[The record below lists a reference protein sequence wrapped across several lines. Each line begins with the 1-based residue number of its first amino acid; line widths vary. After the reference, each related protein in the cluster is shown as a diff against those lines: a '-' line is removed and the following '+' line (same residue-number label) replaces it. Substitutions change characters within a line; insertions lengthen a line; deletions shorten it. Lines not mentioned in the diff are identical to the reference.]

1 MPFDDYTLDPYTGGV
16 RFRDSET
23 GAEMLTT
30 PEAGRARMQDI
41 DAARAYSSA
50 APPELAPP
58 APMSLEAPVAMPRPE
73 PMPSLGERG
82 ALAISPEQARADL
95 ERLRKMGSGITGALN
110 AFGQAAKNF
119 WSSGGQTADTP
130 PGLQVEGKPL
140 AGPGAAPIFSPQ
152 VKQAA
157 KELITGRPIQ
167 TMTGDQPANDLGAPP
182 DTALGEIGEDGKW
195 VGGRAQ
201 QAAPAAPGAAPAEG
215 APVIVRTDVTPQA
228 EAAKPAAPQT
238 ATETTTT
245 TTSTGGTEKSS
256 LTRTEREFA
265 VGMSPTAATNIFN
278 AMNKQGLLRADQA
291 DKLAKG
297 QLDVANLTDEQARIF
312 NAAAND
318 AAVRQ
323 SEVEYQ
329 TLSRYARA
337 EEYQRQAMDMRVD
350 PARMWKNAS
359 TGQKIQLGIAALLG
373 AWGSA
378 LQGKQENM
386 GVKIIDDAIKRDVD
400 LQMQDIA
407 AKREGANETVRMA
420 KLLMEQGATSR
431 EAADYIRNLQILS
444 ATERAKAIAQRAGT
458 WRAEDID
465 PTTGMPRPGT
475 RSFAANEALIN
486 ANLQARQF
494 VGAWEAERAGK
505 ERQTTEQA
513 VKNASQTQKSV
524 AKREVPLES
533 ESVDMYKGKPFFVT
547 VTPEGKRKVM
557 VMQNT
562 SAVDP
567 KEITKKAALFNLAQ
581 SEISKLRVL
590 LSKVNVRT
598 GINPQERKLITEG
611 VGFIRSIALEQ
622 GVVREPE
629 AQRFMEVT
637 GSLTEG
643 KDVLDAIQGL
653 FTKATSELEAQ
664 AFAEEVN
671 AKDAQEILRSRKFR
685 QPGAPSGSKLG
696 DPWPIPLLINRRRKR
711 FAFSTRTITRCS
723 YLRAMR
729 SVCYRVGKAMAWL
742 QGTRFPCAFLASV
755 MSRWS
760 TQAKPCRCSSNG
772 SAKLLHLKRTSASAR
787 KPNLAASVA
796 PLARRLLAS
805 SKARQQALATPR
817 WWASA
822 RLWARARTC
831 AAPCAGMRPTRP
843 SRAAWA
849 RPPASS
855 RPLWPRWP
863 RVVALALRRRA
874 CVRRRL
880 VGVP

>member
-50 APPELAPP
+50 APPELAAP

-82 ALAISPEQARADL
+82 ALAIEAKQANEDL
-95 ERLRKMGSGITGALN
+95 SRLGKLGSGITDALK
-110 AFGQAAKNF
+110 AFGQGAKNF
-119 WSSGGQTADTP
+119 WASGGQTADTP

-157 KELITGRPIQ
+157 KEFITGRPIQ
-167 TMTGDQPANDLGAPP
+167 TMTGDQPVTDLGE
-182 DTALGEIGEDGKW
+182 LGDDGKW

-201 QAAPAAPGAAPAEG
+201 QAAPAAPAAPAAG
-215 APVIVRTDVTPQA
+215 KPIIATPNTPQA
-228 EAAKPAAPQT
+228 EAAQPAAPLPT

-245 TTSTGGTEKSS
+245 TTSTGGSEKSS
-256 LTRTEREFA
+256 LTRREREFA
-265 VGMSPTAATNIFN
+265 VGMSPTAMSNILD

-291 DKLAKG
+291 NKLAKG

-318 AAVRQ
+318 AAIRQ
-323 SEVEYQ
+323 RIVEDQ
-329 TLSRYARA
+329 TVSRYAKA

-407 AKREGANETVRMA
+407 AKREGATETVRMA

-444 ATERAKAIAQRAGT
+444 ATERAKALAQRAGT

-513 VKNASQTQKSV
+513 VKRATQTQQSV
-524 AKREVPLES
+524 AKKEVPLTG
-533 ESVDMYKGKPFFVT
+533 DGTDPLKGKPVFEM
-547 VTPEGKRKVM
+547 VTPDGKRQTM
-557 VMQNT
+557 VIQNT
-562 SAVDP
+562 DGVDP
-567 KEITKKAALFNLAQ
+567 KEVTEKAATFNMAQ
-581 SEISKLRVL
+581 SKIARLRKIMQSPTAKTGLLPAERNMVAEDISYLR
-590 LSKVNVRT
+590 SA
-598 GINPQERKLITEG
+598 
-611 VGFIRSIALEQ
+611 ALKQ
-622 GVVREPE
+622 GVVRDEE
-629 AQRFMEVT
+629 ATRFFNNI
-637 GSLTEG
+637 SSFTEG
-643 KDVLDAIQGL
+643 PAVLDSVQDL
-653 FTKATSELEAQ
+653 FNSAAAENARAAQ
-664 AFAEEVN
+664 AEVV
-671 AKDAQEILRSRKFR
+671 D
-685 QPGAPSGSKLG
+685 PSV
-696 DPWPIPLLINRRRKR
+696 
-711 FAFSTRTITRCS
+711 A
-723 YLRAMR
+723 RA
-729 SVCYRVGKAMAWL
+729 A
-742 QGTRFPCAFLASV
+742 LAS
-755 MSRWS
+755 R
-760 TQAKPCRCSSNG
+760 TYKPHGGKKLCLMHRSS
-772 SAKLLHLKRTSASAR
+772 
-787 KPNLAASVA
+787 
-796 PLARRLLAS
+796 RRLFASMTLA
-805 SKARQQALATPR
+805 
-817 WWASA
+817 
-822 RLWARARTC
+822 
-831 AAPCAGMRPTRP
+831 
-843 SRAAWA
+843 
-849 RPPASS
+849 
-855 RPLWPRWP
+855 
-863 RVVALALRRRA
+863 
-874 CVRRRL
+874 VRR
-880 VGVP
+880 